1 MQKNLESNERIPIN
15 IKRLTD
21 RQTATQ
27 KNRQTHTPTT
37 YIISQDLDA
46 LHGSNQNNNIK

>member
-1 MQKNLESNERIPIN
+1 MQKNLKSNERIPIN

-27 KNRQTHTPTT
+27 KNRQTHTPT
-37 YIISQDLDA
+37 YLISQDRHA
-46 LHGSNQNNNIK
+46 LHGSNKNNNIK